1 MAENQKTIV
10 NMPNEVFAEKV
21 NGAIDKGRKN
31 AKRKVEKVKADDEYI
46 AGSTPEPDRPKFN
59 PPPSA
64 EMWAEML
71 RVWDKYQYADY
82 KRKRRQ
88 DERKQ
93 FVDFLKKT
101 GAVFVAVFI
110 SMAIWHLIGA

>member
-1 MAENQKTIV
+1 MAEEQKTIKSI
-10 NMPNEVFAEKV
+10 PKDEFKTEVTD
-21 NGAIDKGRKN
+21 AINKGRRK
-31 AKRKVEKVKADDEYI
+31 AKFKVEQVLADDEYV
-46 AGSTPEPDRPKFN
+46 AGSTPEPDRPKLKA
-59 PPPSA
+59 PSEA
-64 EMWAEML
+64 EMWAEMK
-71 RVWDKYQYADY
+71 RIWEKYQLAEY

-93 FVDFLKKT
+93 IIDFLKKT

>member
-1 MAENQKTIV
+1 MAEEQKTIKSI
-10 NMPNEVFAEKV
+10 PKDEFKTEVTD
-21 NGAIDKGRKN
+21 AINKGRKR
-31 AKRKVEKVKADDEYI
+31 AKFKVEQVLADDEYV